1 MGRNA
6 VETLSRGVAAA
17 LVDIVPVDAVKVVVV
32 DNSPGVEEVATQV
45 EELDE
50 EQREVLDVDKCIGM
64 DAGPM
69 LALDTVEGDV
79 EDTADTVGR
88 HL

>member
-1 MGRNA
+1 VGRNA

-32 DNSPGVEEVATQV
+32 DNSPGVEEVATQG

-50 EQREVLDVDKCIGM
+50 E
-64 DAGPM
+64 
-69 LALDTVEGDV
+69 
-79 EDTADTVGR
+79 
-88 HL
+88 